1 MRAALGVD
9 EDELMEEEMSQGASA
24 LKSITQLKAKGEN
37 SRFVDE
43 FNYLVE
49 GLQKGETLSG
59 RRAT

>member
-1 MRAALGVD
+1 MRTALGVD

-24 LKSITQLKAKGEN
+24 LKSITQLRAKGEN

>member
-1 MRAALGVD
+1 MRTALGVD
-9 EDELMEEEMSQGASA
+9 EEEMEEESQGPSA
-24 LKSITQLKAKGEN
+24 LKSITQLRAKGEN

-49 GLQKGETLSG
+49 GLQSGESLGG